1 MGMTLLQTV
10 NVGSGGQSTI
20 DFNNIA
26 AVAGADLKL
35 VISGRTDASGIATEY
50 QMRLNGDSSSVY
62 HTTGLA
68 GDGGTIAKRDVGPT
82 TFLENLSLPK
92 NGATA
97 NTFGSAEI
105 YIHNFSSATT
115 TGITFTAVGENNATE
130 SYLGIASWYRDVAE
144 PITSIS
150 VFGQLGSFMQH
161 STASLYL
168 IN

>member
-1 MGMTLLQTV
+1 MGMTLLETV
-10 NVGSGGQSTI
+10 NFANAGSTV
-20 DFNNIA
+20 DFNNIT
-26 AVAGADLKL
+26 AVAGADLKI

-50 QMRLNGDSSSVY
+50 MMQLNGDSSSVY

-105 YIHNFSSATT
+105 YIHNFSNATT
-115 TGITFTAVGENNATE
+115 TGITFTGVGENNATE

-144 PITSIS
+144 AVTSVS
-150 VFGQLGSFMQH
+150 VFGYLGSLVQH